1 MILHAFMM
9 TNFENVASCIHVLED
24 VYKKV
29 LNGVSRSSVCWK
41 VEGRRP
47 VLEVPRGSCVT
58 LVSRRRTPADTA
70 PAAADV

>member
-47 VLEVPRGSCVT
+47 VLEVLRGSCVT